1 MKQGRTLTELAM
13 ELERQAASKR
23 DFISDTRNM
32 YMFGGK
38 GLSIQTNGDRESF
51 DLTPH
56 AHGQIA
62 ARLDIPKRY
71 YDTMKASA
79 PNLLNLNVN
88 HWFKEKPEK
97 RMVRTMDKT
106 ARAFLSNRYRRL
118 DNLDVAESTLPI
130 FGDMQVDLVSCNVT
144 DQKLYLKALFPRIQ
158 QEVTVG
164 DVIQSG
170 VVISNSEIGL
180 GALSVQALVF
190 RLVCKNGMISAD
202 ASMRKYHVGRLN
214 ESEGMLDMLQDDTL
228 QADDRAFM
236 LKLRDTVKATAS
248 EAGFKL
254 IIDRFREATG
264 VKIDDPVGTV
274 EMAQKKW
281 GMNDTDGKGILR
293 HLIEGGDLSK
303 YGLANA
309 VSRYS
314 QDVEDY
320 DRATEFEGLSGH
332 VIDLKPGEW
341 KELSAAA

>member
-1 MKQGRTLTELAM
+1 M
-13 ELERQAASKR
+13 ELERQAQAKR

-32 YMFGGK
+32 YMYSGN
-38 GLSIQTNGDRESF
+38 GLSVQTNGGRESF
-51 DLTPH
+51 ILTPH

-62 ARLDIPKRY
+62 ARLNIPKKY
-71 YDTMKASA
+71 YDTMQAEA

-97 RMVRTMDKT
+97 RMVRTMDSH

-130 FGDMQVDLVSCNVT
+130 FSDMQVDLVSCNVT
-144 DQKLYLKALFPRIQ
+144 DQRLYLKALFPKIQ
-158 QEVTVG
+158 GEVTVG
-164 DVIQSG
+164 DVVQSG
-170 VVISNSEIGL
+170 VVISNSEIGM
-180 GALSVQALVF
+180 GALSVQALIF

-214 ESEGMLDMLQDDTL
+214 EDEGLLGMLQDDTL
-228 QADDRAFM
+228 QADDKAFM

-248 EAGFKL
+248 EAGFKM
-254 IIDRFREATG
+254 IIDRFREASK

-274 EMAQKKW
+274 ELVQKKFAL
-281 GMNDTDGKGILR
+281 NDGEGKGILK

-320 DRATEFEGLSGH
+320 DKATDFEAMSGR
-332 VIDLKPGEW
+332 VIDLNPSEW
-341 KELSAAA
+341 KEIQAAA